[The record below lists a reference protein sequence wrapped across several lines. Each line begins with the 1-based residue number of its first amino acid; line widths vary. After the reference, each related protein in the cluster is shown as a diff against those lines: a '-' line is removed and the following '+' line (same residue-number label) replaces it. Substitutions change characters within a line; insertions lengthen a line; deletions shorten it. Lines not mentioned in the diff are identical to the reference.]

1 MRKSIEKGKSLCR
14 VANSSKMFTQF
25 VLQMTNMGEETS
37 WVDELLAEFYKQQ
50 INYEWKSFTSK
61 IKPILISIV
70 AVMVLVLALGIFTL
84 AWDMLVKYKVN
95 MMKES

>member
-1 MRKSIEKGKSLCR
+1 MK
-14 VANSSKMFTQF
+14 N
-25 VLQMTNMGEETS
+25 
-37 WVDELLAEFYKQQ
+37 
-50 INYEWKSFTSK
+50 FTSK

-70 AVMVLVLALGIFTL
+70 AVMVLVLALGIFTP